1 MKSLYLI
8 IDTLAL
14 DANGHDATLYLENQ
28 IPWELRKVGLKSI
41 TIYASDVSRIFK
53 SQAFDFRHIFIH
65 CDIINRDDNLFNNT
79 KSDILAMIGAINP
92 PQMGPLKKSII
103 FKFDS
108 CSYKSL
114 KSTDFTS
121 IRMYLTSSDNFQ
133 NPPFCQLNDTAI
145 TYELHF
151 IE

>member
-14 DANGHDATLYLENQ
+14 DANGHDATLYLENK
-28 IPWELRKVGLKSI
+28 IPMYLQKVGLKSI
-41 TIYASDVSRIFK
+41 TIYASDVSRMFK

-65 CDIINRDDNLFNNT
+65 CDIINKDNNLFNNT
-79 KSDILAMIGAINP
+79 KTDIVAIIGAVNP
-92 PQMGPLKKSII
+92 SQMGPLKKSII
-103 FKFDS
+103 FKFEQ
-108 CSYKSL
+108 CLYKSL

-121 IRMYLTSSDNFQ
+121 IRMYLTSSDTFQ
-133 NPPFCQLNDTAI
+133 SPTFCLLNETAI